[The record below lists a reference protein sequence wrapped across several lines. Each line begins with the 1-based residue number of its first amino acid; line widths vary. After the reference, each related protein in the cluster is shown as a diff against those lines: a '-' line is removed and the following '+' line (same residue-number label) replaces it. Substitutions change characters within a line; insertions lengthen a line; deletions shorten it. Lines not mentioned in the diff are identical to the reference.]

1 MLFQDPSDFVHQHL
15 ALSVGIDTKSYVG
28 ISERPESADAT
39 KPPTSLSSST
49 VHLNEKALT
58 KPRPR
63 MHASGKF
70 GGTSLLEETSSSSQS
85 QTAHFLKACGFCK
98 CRLIPGCDI
107 YMHRSDTAFCSLEYR
122 QQDKPE
128 DAETRENKTFKP
140 AKLYKVL
147 SRCELP
153 SQEASSNCQHFIMC
167 AAASI
172 ATVLTI
178 INILAPSPIWADD
191 KSNGE
196 EENDGVIG
204 AFKTLF
210 DPNEKTKS
218 RKVLPNAYLK
228 SAKEVLKTLHESL
241 NEDTKDN
248 AKF

>member
-28 ISERPESADAT
+28 ISERPEYADAT
-39 KPPTSLSSST
+39 KPPTSLSSSM

-63 MHASGKF
+63 MHASGVVPVCWRRHRHRL
-70 GGTSLLEETSSSSQS
+70 S
-85 QTAHFLKACGFCK
+85 HACGFCK
-98 CRLIPGCDI
+98 RRLIPGCDI
-107 YMHRSDTAFCSLEYR
+107 YMHRSDTAFCSLENR

-128 DAETRENKTFKP
+128 DAEMRENKTFKP

-178 INILAPSPIWADD
+178 SNVLAPSPIWADD

-204 AFKTLF
+204 ALKTLF

-218 RKVLPNAYLK
+218 RKVLPKAYLK